1 MEKAV
6 GLVLKVVKFP
16 RVRAAHIPPQ
26 TVMALE
32 RHLLSCSVRMLH
44 GTKGNGQSKPSRV
57 WRVEVVFLGSPVRR
71 DNSSTHTSKRHTLM
85 FSYDVGQTEN
95 VVETVD
101 SILKVSSNWQTLLT
115 HKAL

>member
-1 MEKAV
+1 MISGDVEIMEKAV

-26 TVMALE
+26 TSKALE

-57 WRVEVVFLGSPVRR
+57 WRVEMVFLGSPV
-71 DNSSTHTSKRHTLM
+71 SSENVSGGKDSSSKRHTLM

-95 VVETVD
+95 VADTVD
-101 SILKVSSNWQTLLT
+101 SILKVR
-115 HKAL
+115 